1 MLVAT
6 ITKVPSEMTG
16 IIFHEWTAHFLLP
29 TMLRRVKPIIIFCAV
44 LLSFLLTYSS
54 NRLALRPW
62 RKAAG
67 RHWSEHARLL
77 FPVRRAA
84 AANVWVLPAVLSL
97 GAWLALPEKSPH
109 WSLVMLSSLA
119 GCIAGTL
126 PLDRAMFPRIP
137 MRELLRHCAVSWIAQ
152 FLTWGVFITATTL
165 MPDVFDSR
173 AALITL
179 AVLLLL
185 FFWSKSGALGLYRLF
200 GLCSPAPERLMRI
213 VRDTAGKM
221 GAGYRDV
228 WLLRSPF
235 ANAFA
240 VPASGRLLF
249 SERLLDV
256 LGDAEISAICAHEL
270 AHLTEKRSD
279 YLLRYL
285 AWLTFLPWIFLHP
298 LLHRFDEGGFFL
310 LMALT
315 ILVPKALR
323 GLSQKLEKRAD
334 GIAQAHETEPGVYA
348 GALAR
353 IYEDGLLPAVNSR
366 KTASHPD
373 LYDRMEAAGIT
384 PDFPRPARPV
394 NMAWHGR
401 IFAGALG
408 FVAMLSIL
416 KYLHKL

>member
-1 MLVAT
+1 
-6 ITKVPSEMTG
+6 MTG
-16 IIFHEWTAHFLLP
+16 IIFHGWTTQVLFR
-29 TMLRRVKPIIIFCAV
+29 TMPRCVKPMIIFCAA
-44 LLSFLLTYSS
+44 LLSWLLTFST
-54 NRLALRPW
+54 NWLALRPW
-62 RKAAG
+62 RKAVG
-67 RHWSEHARLL
+67 RHWAEQARLL

-84 AANVWVLPAVLSL
+84 ATNVWVLPALLSL
-97 GAWLALPEKSPH
+97 SAWLALSEKSPH
-109 WSLVMLSSLA
+109 WSLVMLSSLL

-137 MRELLRHCAVSWIAQ
+137 MRELVRHCAMSWIAQ
-152 FLTWGVFITATTL
+152 FLTSGVFIIALTL

-173 AALITL
+173 AALIAL

-185 FFWSKSGALGLYRLF
+185 FFWSKNGALGLYRLV
-200 GLCSPAPERLMRI
+200 GLCAPAPEGLTRI
-213 VRDTAGKM
+213 VRDTAEKM
-221 GAGYRDV
+221 GASYRDV

-249 SERLLDV
+249 SERLLAV

-298 LLHRFDEGGFFL
+298 LLHRFDVGGFFL
-310 LMALT
+310 LLALT
-315 ILVPKALR
+315 VLVPKALR

-334 GIAQAHETEPGVYA
+334 GIAHAHETEPGVYA

-353 IYEDGLLPAVNSR
+353 LYEDGLLPAVNSR
-366 KTASHPD
+366 KMASHPD

-384 PDFPRPARPV
+384 PDFPRPARPGK
-394 NMAWHGR
+394 MAWHGR

-408 FVAMLSIL
+408 FVAMLAVL
-416 KYLHKL
+416 KYLHGH